1 MRRYCRQNP
10 DIYRKNNDSYLYYG
24 DDGTPFRLIAGQD
37 GITEEWIALLKEEH
51 RSCYNADRRAA
62 CIRWN
67 GEEYAS
73 TVLSLDAYGSDFAEQ
88 VLGLVDPEP
97 TGENAV
103 IAAEQIAEFR
113 MRFAAAWASLTTQ
126 QQELIIDV
134 RIRKIPQKAI
144 AEREGVDCTTIRDRL
159 RVIDKRLEKNI
170 SKNFFRK

>member
-1 MRRYCRQNP
+1 MKHYCRQYP
-10 DIYRKNNDSYLYYG
+10 EIYRKRNDTYLYYG

-37 GITEEWIALLKEEH
+37 GVTEEWIAFLKEEH

-62 CIRWN
+62 CIRRN

-73 TVLSLDAYGSDFAEQ
+73 TVISLDAYGSDFAEQ

-97 TGENAV
+97 TGEDAV
-103 IAAEQIAEFR
+103 IAAEQIAEFKVR
-113 MRFAAAWASLTTQ
+113 LAAAWAALTPR
-126 QQELIIDV
+126 QQELVIDV

-144 AEREGVDCTTIRDRL
+144 AERGGVDCTAIRDRL

-170 SKNFFRK
+170 SKEFFRK